1 MTHAVGNAPAPATRA
16 PASGHD
22 AGTTI
27 SIVVPVYNEVENL
40 PRLVDAIGS
49 VMVGHGLPFELL
61 VIDDGS
67 RDRSRELLA
76 ELAVDRPWL
85 KPHFLVRNYGQS
97 TALQAGFDKADGNI
111 VVTLDGDLQNDPAD
125 IPKLLAILEHDP
137 DVDCVS
143 GWRTRRQ
150 DAVLSRKLPSR
161 LANRLISRVT
171 RVKLHDYGCAL
182 KAYRAHVIHE
192 LHLYGEQHRFI
203 PALAAE
209 VGARIVEVPV
219 NHQPR
224 RAGKSKYGVDRTVRV
239 LLDLLWI
246 RFTMHFLHRPMHAFG
261 GIAFVMV
268 ASGLAIMAWLA
279 GLKLVTGETIGNRPL
294 LLLGG
299 FLTLIG
305 VQFLATGLLGELLTR
320 IYHEPLGRKQYL
332 LDERYGARADSSAA
346 SRAALRAA
354 SRSVTRIRT
363 IPIPPA
369 RPAASPPAAPPSAPD
384 APAASRPA
392 ADE

>member
-1 MTHAVGNAPAPATRA
+1 MTNAVDSANATPNASPARQQGGARQRSRITV
-16 PASGHD
+16 
-22 AGTTI
+22 
-27 SIVVPVYNEVENL
+27 SIVIPVYNEVENL
-40 PRLVDAIGS
+40 PRLVETIGK
-49 VMVGHGLPFELL
+49 VMCDYGRPFELIL
-61 VIDDGS
+61 IDDGS
-67 RDRSRELLA
+67 RDSSRELLVD
-76 ELAVDRPWL
+76 LAGDRPWL

-97 TALQAGFDKADGNI
+97 TALQAGFDQAEGEI
-111 VVTLDGDLQNDPAD
+111 IVTLDGDLQNDPAD
-125 IPKLLAILEHDP
+125 IPMLLGILEDNP

-143 GWRTRRQ
+143 GWRKRRQ
-150 DAVLSRKLPSR
+150 DAALSRKLPSR
-161 LANRLISRVT
+161 IANVLISKVT
-171 RVKLHDYGCAL
+171 RVQLHDYGCAL

-209 VGARIVEVPV
+209 VGAKIVEVPV
-219 NHQPR
+219 NHEPR

-261 GIAFVMV
+261 GIAFVMIT
-268 ASGLAIMAWLA
+268 SGLAIMTWLA
-279 GLKLVTGETIGNRPL
+279 GLKLLYGESIGNRPL

-332 LDERYGARADSSAA
+332 LDERLGARSGSRAA
-346 SRAALRAA
+346 SRAALRAV
-354 SRSVTRIRT
+354 SRSVARFRT
-363 IPIPPA
+363 FPK
-369 RPAASPPAAPPSAPD
+369 PD
-384 APAASRPA
+384 PGS
-392 ADE
+392 DE

>member
-1 MTHAVGNAPAPATRA
+1 M
-16 PASGHD
+16 
-22 AGTTI
+22 I

-40 PRLVDAIGS
+40 SRLVDAIGT
-49 VMVGHGLPFELL
+49 VMLAYGRPFELL
-61 VIDDGS
+61 VVDDGS

-76 ELAVDRPWL
+76 ELAGERAWL

-97 TALQAGFDKADGNI
+97 TALQAGFDNASGGI

-125 IPKLLAILEHDP
+125 IPMLLGILEDNP

-143 GWRTRRQ
+143 GWRQRRQ
-150 DAVLSRKLPSR
+150 DATLSRKLPSR
-161 LANRLISRVT
+161 LANLLISRVT
-171 RVKLHDYGCAL
+171 RVQLHDYGCAL

-209 VGARIVEVPV
+209 VGAKIVEVPV
-219 NHQPR
+219 NHEPR

-268 ASGLAIMAWLA
+268 ASGLTIMAWLA
-279 GLKLVTGETIGNRPL
+279 GLKLVTGESIGNRPL

-332 LDERYGARADSSAA
+332 LDERFGAQADSTTA
-346 SRAALRAA
+346 SRAAVRAA
-354 SRSVTRIRT
+354 SRSVARFRAF
-363 IPIPPA
+363 PIA
-369 RPAASPPAAPPSAPD
+369 SGRPAAASPGAADQPSSDPPAS
-384 APAASRPA
+384 SRPA
-392 ADE
+392 AGE